1 MQVATDSLLS
11 VGGFAWLPA
20 VNTLTVH
27 IAVAAGVL
35 STLPSGINTFAACP
49 MPLAVAG
56 DRGSGSGLG
65 GDATA
70 AFATGTD
77 AGGLEI
83 VTLRRGAL
91 LPLSAQLTTSLG
103 TLPAITFAASL
114 TY

>member
-1 MQVATDSLLS
+1 MPDEHV
-11 VGGFAWLPA
+11 V
-20 VNTLTVH
+20 
-27 IAVAAGVL
+27 VAAGVL

-65 GDATA
+65 GDAAA

-77 AGGLEI
+77 AGGLEV
-83 VTLRRGAL
+83 VTVRRGAL

-103 TLPAITFAASL
+103 TLPAIALIASR
-114 TY
+114 TR